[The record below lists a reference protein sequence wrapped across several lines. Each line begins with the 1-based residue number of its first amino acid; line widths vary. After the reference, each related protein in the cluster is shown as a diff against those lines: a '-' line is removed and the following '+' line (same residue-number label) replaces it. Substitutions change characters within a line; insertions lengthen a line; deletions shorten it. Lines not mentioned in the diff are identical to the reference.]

1 MDESFYRKRKKWFE
15 PADIARKLR
24 RHKGRVAIVAV
35 ATILVG
41 IALFGSRGFVHR
53 FQLERQ
59 KADLEQKIR
68 EAEAEQ
74 KRLQQESR
82 SLDTNKRTMEKV
94 AREKYDMARP
104 GETVYKT
111 PPGR

>member
-15 PADIARKLR
+15 PAEITRRLR
-24 RHKGRVAIVAV
+24 RNKGRVVVIGVAV
-35 ATILVG
+35 VLAGFT
-41 IALFGSRGFVHR
+41 LFGSRGFVHR

-59 KADLEQKIR
+59 KAELEQKIR

-82 SLDTNKRTMEKV
+82 SLDTNKRTIEKV
-94 AREKYDMARP
+94 AREQYDMTRP